1 MRTVLVLLTVGIVFY
16 IGYWLYSHYEYISET
31 VEVGF
36 QGEARDNPLLAAE
49 RLLERMGTTAKTVH
63 ALPNVKDDL
72 GSQDTLVLLQYG
84 TFFSDDQTQ
93 QLFHWLDDGG
103 HLIMSSDTL
112 HDVVGKTT
120 KTNLDPLLK
129 KLRVY
134 RHQNG
139 LDKDKIAQAP
149 PTQFVWAQY
158 RLQVAFNPDYYLE
171 PSYYDPVKEI
181 SDKHGIHFLF
191 YYYGNGI
198 ISVLSDLVF
207 IENGQIGE
215 HDHAQ
220 FLWHLV
226 HFERPAARVWLLR
239 TQAKVEGDGTG
250 TPFEKIPPL
259 WTLLWTTMW
268 TVIISAAILLLFWLW
283 TASRRFGSLLPTPP
297 RARRRLLEHI
307 EASGHFLWRQEQAHT
322 LLHGARQALLKR
334 LESVHPDWTHLSH
347 AELSQRLAQVCELP
361 ADEIEEALN
370 PHQSPLAKR
379 GKVPG
384 QGRISEMAFT
394 RSLQI
399 MTQIRKTL

>member
-1 MRTVLVLLTVGIVFY
+1 MKSEHIITVLILLTVGIVFY

-198 ISVLSDLVF
+198 M
-207 IENGQIGE
+207 
-215 HDHAQ
+215 
-220 FLWHLV
+220 
-226 HFERPAARVWLLR
+226 R